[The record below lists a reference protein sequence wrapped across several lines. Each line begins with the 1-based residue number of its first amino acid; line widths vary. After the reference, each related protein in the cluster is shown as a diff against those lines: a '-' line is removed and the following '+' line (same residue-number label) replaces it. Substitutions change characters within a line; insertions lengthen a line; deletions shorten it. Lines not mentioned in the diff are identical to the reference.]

1 MSTAPLSNSF
11 SNSPT
16 PARHL
21 FPAGAFADMIIEPL
35 LFWVRAPIVLVCFN
49 KSLVYGRVFFIET
62 DFLVFKNNLLIL
74 VCAHCV
80 ARCSVMSD
88 SFATPW
94 THQVLCPWDF
104 PGKNTGVGCHFLL
117 QRIFPSKGLNL
128 RLLCLL
134 HWQAVFVFFFF
145 TIKPPGK
152 LPHPYTL
159 H

>member
-94 THQVLCPWDF
+94 TVAHQIPLSMGF
-104 PGKNTGVGCHFLL
+104 PR
-117 QRIFPSKGLNL
+117 QEYWS
-128 RLLCLL
+128 RLPFSSPGDLPDPG
-134 HWQAVFVFFFF
+134 
-145 TIKPPGK
+145 IKPWSPALQADS
-152 LPHPYTL
+152 LPS
-159 H
+159 

>member
-1 MSTAPLSNSF
+1 M
-11 SNSPT
+11 
-16 PARHL
+16 
-21 FPAGAFADMIIEPL
+21 
-35 LFWVRAPIVLVCFN
+35 LVCFN

-94 THQVLCPWDF
+94 THQAPLSMGF
-104 PGKNTGVGCHFLL
+104 PRQEYWSGLP
-117 QRIFPSKGLNL
+117 FPSPEDLPEQGTELASPVSPAL
-128 RLLCLL
+128 
-134 HWQAVFVFFFF
+134 AGSFVFFFFF